1 MRKQKLLLPAL
12 LIFGSFLASC
22 SKEGNNAPET
32 LAMNKS
38 IAAAN
43 GEVGTFEV
51 VDTLKVKTALR
62 AAPWT
67 YYEVFGNY
75 LKPAPTPPSKLL
87 YKYERAGELNI
98 LSLKNDITTYSAT
111 KNTFIET
118 IPGAFNST
126 ITIEGYFYFEYK
138 PNTGNSEVILNTVI
152 TSPEEYKGKSSAQLV
167 RLPDNINYAW
177 YNETIDRFGIM
188 YHPSTIPVSGTG
200 SVESRLTGKI
210 WQYENYFN
218 DYALADCNLL
228 FRMNRPGGVKSA
240 VDLSALQVYFSA
252 DYSYTET
259 TLVPGGQNIV
269 KKGKWW
275 LSDGNTRVHTKLDEL
290 SFESVADIRLLN
302 DNRFQW
308 STLPGGSSSSRT
320 ATNPITYADMVIQ
333 GTTLPKTRP

>member
-12 LIFGSFLASC
+12 LLFGSFLASC
-22 SKEGNNAPET
+22 TKEGNTSPEK
-32 LAMNKS
+32 LSMNQS
-38 IAAAN
+38 IAGVN
-43 GEVGTFEV
+43 GEAGTLDV
-51 VDTLKVKTALR
+51 VDTFAVKTALR

-87 YKYERAGELNI
+87 YKYERAAELNI
-98 LSLKNDITTYSAT
+98 LSLKNDITTYNQT

-126 ITIEGYFYFEYK
+126 ITIEGYFYFTYM
-138 PNTGNSEVILNTVI
+138 PNTGNSEVVLNTVI
-152 TSPEEYKGKSSAQLV
+152 TSPNEYKGTSSAHLV

-188 YHPSTIPVSGTG
+188 YHPNTIPVSGTT

-240 VDLSALQVYFSA
+240 IDLSALQVYFKA
-252 DYSYTET
+252 DSSYTET
-259 TLVPGGQNIV
+259 TLVPGGTNIV

-275 LSDGNTRVHTKLDEL
+275 LSDNKTRLHTKLDEL
-290 SFESVADIRLLN
+290 SFESVAEIRLLN

-308 STLPGGSSSSRT
+308 ATLPGGGTSSRA